1 MSNALCELVITA
13 PDADWLVTFTRRLIE
28 DHLAASAQTFAPVRS
43 VYEWR
48 GELVDRIEAR
58 ATVRTRTSLVPRI
71 VARLND
77 VHPYEVPGVI
87 ALPIIDSSPAYTAWL
102 LAQTEAASPTD

>member
-1 MSNALCELVITA
+1 
-13 PDADWLVTFTRRLIE
+13 
-28 DHLAASAQTFAPVRS
+28 
-43 VYEWR
+43 
-48 GELVDRIEAR
+48 
-58 ATVRTRTSLVPRI
+58 VPRI

-102 LAQTEAASPTD
+102 LAQTEAARPTD